1 MKKLHY
7 LVKKVEY
14 TVGVVIFMLIS
25 LIGLF
30 LAILSWGV
38 AVFSI
43 VDILFI
49 NAPESFLIYKAWG
62 CVSIVFI
69 ILSHPLFYLVMYTNV
84 YDRIIAWIKSCS
96 TNGLVIF
103 TFGYI
108 NTYFLDLY
116 YLRNRF
122 SKSYLLSHGDIL
134 MSLAMFP
141 ILNIIC
147 YIDMIRSL
155 RKCVTLPSNREL
167 IKLYLKGQLMT
178 YVIREYNEVEI

>member
-1 MKKLHY
+1 MKKISY
-7 LVKKVEY
+7 LVKKIEY
-14 TVGVVIFMLIS
+14 TAGVVIFMLIS
-25 LIGLF
+25 LIGIF

-69 ILSHPLFYLVMYTNV
+69 FLSHPLFYLVMYTNV

-96 TNGLVIF
+96 TNGLVVF

-116 YLRNRF
+116 IYLASGQEEDIRCRIGAIAFSVPGHTIARF
-122 SKSYLLSHGDIL
+122 SSCCTTRTPKVCRTVATRASG
-134 MSLAMFP
+134 
-141 ILNIIC
+141 
-147 YIDMIRSL
+147 
-155 RKCVTLPSNREL
+155 
-167 IKLYLKGQLMT
+167 
-178 YVIREYNEVEI
+178 